1 MQVFTA
7 ESEKKIKRI
16 QKKAF
21 AIFKKIEYMW
31 MRLSMSNVDFC
42 SLVLLTL
49 VPAYAKTR
57 TLKLDGW
64 ESDGIKE
71 LYARMRKT

>member
-1 MQVFTA
+1 
-7 ESEKKIKRI
+7 
-16 QKKAF
+16 
-21 AIFKKIEYMW
+21 
-31 MRLSMSNVDFC
+31 MRLSMSNLDFC